1 MVPESLLFLFL
12 EAETAVSSWA
22 GRDPKLGD
30 RSEKD
35 RPAPIAHLEE
45 KPWDALRDTGR
56 HKTTEGEAPRGG
68 IGTIA
73 SNTGGRARHTEPP
86 TLCLWIHREQETRLE
101 NTADLGPSL
110 EQTGH
115 SGNLSYSYNLRMV

>member
-12 EAETAVSSWA
+12 EAGTAVSSWA

-35 RPAPIAHLEE
+35 KPAPIAHLEE
-45 KPWDALRDTGR
+45 KPWDALRDPGR

-68 IGTIA
+68 IWTIA
-73 SNTGGRARHTEPP
+73 SNTGGLAWHTEPL
-86 TLCLWIHREQETRLE
+86 TLCLWIHRKQETGLE
-101 NTADLGPSL
+101 NMAGLGPSL

-115 SGNLSYSYNLRMV
+115 FGTLSCCYNLRMV

>member
-1 MVPESLLFLFL
+1 MVPESLLFLFS
-12 EAETAVSSWA
+12 EAGTAVSSWA

-45 KPWDALRDTGR
+45 KPWDVLRDPGR
-56 HKTTEGEAPRGG
+56 HKPTEGEAPRGG
-68 IGTIA
+68 IGRIA
-73 SNTGGRARHTEPP
+73 SNIGGLAWHTEPP
-86 TLCLWIHREQETRLE
+86 TLSLWIHREQETWLE
-101 NTADLGPSL
+101 NMADLGPSL

-115 SGNLSYSYNLRMV
+115 FGTLRYSYNSRMV